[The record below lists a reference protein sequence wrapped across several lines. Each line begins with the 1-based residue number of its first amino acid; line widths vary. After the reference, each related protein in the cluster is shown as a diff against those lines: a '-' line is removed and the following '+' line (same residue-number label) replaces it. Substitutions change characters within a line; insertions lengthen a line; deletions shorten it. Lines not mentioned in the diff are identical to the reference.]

1 MGDSLCNVP
10 VDPIVPIDPI
20 AQLET
25 EVELLEDSVDTLESL
40 TQRMKS
46 AMITAGIAVWS
57 KLRQES
63 SLTRANILRFDQN
76 ITTYTISL
84 LFPLFQQNN

>member
-46 AMITAGIAVWS
+46 AMITAGIAV
-57 KLRQES
+57 
-63 SLTRANILRFDQN
+63 
-76 ITTYTISL
+76 
-84 LFPLFQQNN
+84 